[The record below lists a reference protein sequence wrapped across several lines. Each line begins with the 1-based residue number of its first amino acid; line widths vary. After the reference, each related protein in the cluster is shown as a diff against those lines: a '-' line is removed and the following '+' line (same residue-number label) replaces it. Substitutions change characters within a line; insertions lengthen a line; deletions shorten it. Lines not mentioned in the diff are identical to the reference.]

1 MVENGY
7 LEAMDDERLLERMQ
21 RLSRS
26 LTPGD
31 LDHTLSRITHSAVDV
46 LPSVE
51 FASITVLHAD
61 GRIETV
67 APTDDLLRGVDAA
80 QYELREGP
88 CYDAAADAVHVVS
101 PDLAKDPRFPRYAAT
116 AVAAGIHAQAGLRLF
131 DAPKSRGAL
140 NLYAREI
147 GAFED
152 LGMLAALFQHQSA
165 MAIDYA
171 REIQNLREAVRT
183 RGMIGQAVGIVMER
197 YKLTDERAFAFLTR
211 LSQHGNLKLRAIAE
225 QIIATSKQSR
235 P

>member
-1 MVENGY
+1 
-7 LEAMDDERLLERMQ
+7 MDDQRLLELMQ
-21 RLSRS
+21 GLSRS

-31 LDHTLSRITHSAVDV
+31 LDHTLSRITHAAVEV
-46 LPSVE
+46 LPEVE
-51 FASITVLHAD
+51 YASITVLHTD

-67 APTDDLLRGVDAA
+67 APTDDLLWGVDAA

-88 CYDAAADAVHVVS
+88 CYDAAADAVQVVS
-101 PDLAKDPRFPRYAAT
+101 PDLANDERFPRYAAT
-116 AVAAGIHAQAGLRLF
+116 AVAAGIRAQAGLSLF

-140 NLYAREI
+140 NLYARVT

-152 LGMLAALFQHQSA
+152 LGMLGALFQHQSA
-165 MAIDYA
+165 IAIEYA

-211 LSQHGNLKLRAIAE
+211 LSQHGNLKLRTIAE
-225 QIIATSKQSR
+225 QIVETSRQQR
-235 P
+235 Q